1 MGSGPPSAAATL
13 PRSSALEHVESESLG
28 IHQGHTA
35 NTVANPMEPTMTWTN
50 RITIAATL
58 IAGAV
63 ALMAYA
69 QALSLL
75 GHFA

>member
-1 MGSGPPSAAATL
+1 MGSVYRGASGHAEP
-13 PRSSALEHVESESLG
+13 ESLS

-35 NTVANPMEPTMTWTN
+35 TTVANPMEPTMTWTN
-50 RITIAATL
+50 RITIVATL

-69 QALSLL
+69 QALSLPA
-75 GHFA
+75 HFA